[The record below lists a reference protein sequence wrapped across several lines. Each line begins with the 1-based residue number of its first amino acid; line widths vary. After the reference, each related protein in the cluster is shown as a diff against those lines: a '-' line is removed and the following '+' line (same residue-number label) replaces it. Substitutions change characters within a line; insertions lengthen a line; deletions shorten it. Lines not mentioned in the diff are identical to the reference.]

1 MPILRKLQEFL
12 DQNKVS
18 YEVKNHPEAF
28 TAQEIAAA
36 QHVPGKQMTKVVILK
51 ADGSFVMAAL
61 PAHHLI
67 DFDKARASLGA
78 KQVSLATEQE
88 FTSLFPECEP
98 GAMPPFGNLFGLPVY
113 VDPSLEDDEVIYFN
127 AGNHRQT
134 VKMKYQDFKTLVQPK
149 VVALSGRPKT
159 KAA

>member
-1 MPILRKLQEFL
+1 MAILRKLQEFL
-12 DQNKVS
+12 EENRVS
-18 YEVKNHPEAF
+18 YEVKSHPEAF

-36 QHVPGKQMTKVVILK
+36 QHVPGRQMTKVVILK

-61 PAHHLI
+61 PAHHLV

-88 FTSLFPECEP
+88 FASLFPECEP

-113 VDPSLEDDEVIYFN
+113 VDQSLEDDEVIYFN

-134 VKMKYQDFKTLVQPK
+134 VKMRYQDFKALAQPK
-149 VVALSGRPKT
+149 VVALSSGQKSR
-159 KAA
+159 AA